1 MSIHSSR
8 SKTDFDVI
16 VVGARPAGAA
26 TALNLARGG
35 AKVLMVDRAPAGS
48 DTLSTHAIM
57 RLGVNL
63 LDQWGVLPRLV
74 AEGTPV
80 IRRTVFHYGA
90 ERVEIAI
97 KPQGQVEGL
106 LAPRR
111 YMLDRVLAEAAC
123 DAGAKWT
130 AGVSLDGLVRNG
142 ETQVGGAVLRD
153 DRGRRFEVSADMIVG
168 ADGRNSTVAKL
179 VGSETYETSRNA
191 TASFYGYFNAPADD
205 AFNWIFMPGFT
216 GGIIPTNGGQVCA
229 FISVPPDRL
238 KDTFGDAPLAGMI
251 GHFARY
257 DRDLAERLRTAGPA
271 ERLRRFPGAP
281 GHMRQSYGPGWALVG
296 DAGYF
301 KDPATAHGITDALR
315 DGEYLARAI
324 LSDRPGS
331 LALYQE
337 KRDRLS
343 RDLFAVTDRIAAL
356 DWSMPEVKRLHAE
369 LAASMKAEVRQIDEG
384 ALDVAA

>member
-8 SKTDFDVI
+8 SKTDYDVI

-35 AKVLMVDRAPAGS
+35 AKVLMVDRALAGR

-63 LDQWGVLPRLV
+63 LDRWGVLPRLV
-74 AEGTPV
+74 VEGTPV
-80 IRRTVFHYGA
+80 IRRTVFRYGA

-111 YMLDRVLAEAAC
+111 HLLDRVLAEAAC
-123 DAGAKWT
+123 EAGAEWA
-130 AGVSLDGLVRNG
+130 AGVTLEGMVRHG
-142 ETQVGGAVLRD
+142 ETRVGGAVLRD
-153 DRGRRFEVSADMIVG
+153 DRGRRFEVSADMVVG

-179 VGSETYETSRNA
+179 VGSESYETSRNA
-191 TASFYGYFNAPADD
+191 TASLYGYFDSPADD

-216 GGIIPTNGGQVCA
+216 GGIIPTNSGQVCA

-238 KDTFGDAPLAGMI
+238 RDAFRDDALAGLI
-251 GHFARY
+251 GHFARF
-257 DRDLAERLRTAGPA
+257 DRDLAERLRTTGPA
-271 ERLRRFPGAP
+271 EKLRRFAGAP
-281 GHMRQSYGPGWALVG
+281 GHLRQSYGPGWALVG

-315 DGEYLARAI
+315 DGEALARAI

-331 LALYQE
+331 PALYQE
-337 KRDRLS
+337 NRDRLS
-343 RDLFAVTDRIAAL
+343 RDLFTVTDRIASL
-356 DWSMPEVKRLHAE
+356 DWSMPEIKGLHAE
-369 LAASMKAEVRQIDEG
+369 LAAAMKAEVREIDEG
-384 ALDVAA
+384 VFDVAA